1 MKFFKKHVQSED
13 ETMTVEN
20 EIKDI
25 INGFETK
32 QSEIDDLRSMIASQ
46 ESKLN
51 DTSTPLDEAM
61 KIKSE
66 QSDNKTK
73 LSFLQQRYDES
84 LLEPAKIKKLI
95 AANDAEQQAKTTELH
110 SRAIEQIKAF
120 QETMEKYHEQTMNNE
135 GVATNLNKALNKY
148 CTDKK
153 ALSAKDLFAKFED
166 MRLFIFYRDKVRGKF

>member
-66 QSDNKTK
+66 QADNKTK

-84 LLEPAKIKKLI
+84 LLEPAKVKKLI
-95 AANDAEQQAKTTELH
+95 AASDAEQQAKTTELH

-120 QETMEKYHEQTMNNE
+120 QDTMEKYHEQTQDNE
-135 GVATNLNKALNKY
+135 GIAMSLNTSLNKY
-148 CTDKK
+148 CNDKK
-153 ALSAKDLFAKFED
+153 ALSAQNLFAKFED

>member
-120 QETMEKYHEQTMNNE
+120 QETMEKYHEQTRNNE
-135 GVATNLNKALNKY
+135 GVATGLNSALDKY

-153 ALSAKDLFAKFED
+153 ALSAQHLFAKFED

>member
-13 ETMTVEN
+13 ETMTVES

-25 INGFETK
+25 INDFETK
-32 QSEIDDLRSMIASQ
+32 QSEIDDLSSTIASQ

-51 DTSTPLDEAM
+51 DTKLPIDEAM

-66 QSDNKTK
+66 QADNKTK

-84 LLEPAKIKKLI
+84 LLDPAKIKKLI
-95 AANDAEQQAKTTELH
+95 AASDAEQQAKTTGLH
-110 SRAIEQIKAF
+110 SEAIGQLKAF
-120 QETMEKYHEQTMNNE
+120 QDTVVKYHEQTMNNE

-153 ALSAKDLFAKFED
+153 ALSAKDLFANFED
-166 MRLFIFYRDKVRGKF
+166 MRLFVFYRDKLYGKF